1 LTTTPN
7 APGPPERSL
16 RLNQLMFWV
25 AACALLFWLIVLGR
39 VFLTVIIGSILF
51 WMACAVGIAVIVVRR
66 RTTLQ
71 LAFLSWLAIATARGV
86 PLPQAVESFV
96 EQCRGRY
103 RRRLLAV
110 WVALRRGAT
119 VPEALNIRGVLPNDA
134 RVLVWAGCATDDLPG
149 ALLEAAAL
157 RAEHQSFRGPL
168 ASRLAYLLFVLLFLQ
183 TISGLVL
190 YFIIPKYEAIF
201 RDFGVSLPESTRMV
215 IHLGHLLGESA
226 WGVLLLVLE
235 AIFLVYLPFAV
246 VGQAGRGVPL
256 ADRLFLRRH
265 AALALRVLARFVE
278 RGRPLGE
285 GLGALAETYPSRSI
299 RRRLRRAADDLEGGA
314 HWCTSLHARG
324 LIRDADAAVLES
336 AQRAGNLPWALRET
350 AESSERR
357 LRYRLQAWI
366 QVLFPVAVIALGCLV
381 FLIVVAYFQ
390 PLVTLIEA
398 LTEWS

>member
-1 LTTTPN
+1 LTTTPHTP
-7 APGPPERSL
+7 APAVRGF
-16 RLNQLMFWV
+16 RLGQLMVWV
-25 AACALLFWLIVLGR
+25 FVCSLFCWLLAR
-39 VFLTVIIGSILF
+39 VPFAHVVIGLFLFGI
-51 WMACAVGIAVIVVRR
+51 ACAVGIAVIVIRR

-71 LAFLSWLAIATARGV
+71 LAFLSWLAIATGRGV
-86 PLPQAVESFV
+86 PLPQAVESFA

-110 WVALRRGAT
+110 LVALRRGAT
-119 VPEALNIRGVLPNDA
+119 VPEALSIRGVLPNDA

-168 ASRLAYLLFVLLFLQ
+168 ASRFSYLLFVLLFLQ
-183 TISGLVL
+183 TISGLIL

-201 RDFGVSLPESTRMV
+201 RDFRVSLPESTRKV
-215 IHLGHLLGESA
+215 LRLCHLIGESG
-226 WGVLLLVLE
+226 WGVLLLALE
-235 AIFLVYLPFAV
+235 VIFLIYLPFAV

-265 AALALRVLARFVE
+265 AALILRVLARFVE

-285 GLGALAETYPSRSI
+285 GLGALVEIYPARWI
-299 RRRLRRAADDLEGGA
+299 RRRLRRVADDLDRGS

-324 LIRDADAAVLES
+324 LIRDVDAAVLES